1 MENKKHHN
9 IGFIVFILLIILCFI
24 GILFLNKYNLLL
36 ISLMFFF
43 VLFFNVLFLNSKRKI
58 EEEKLAN
65 LICFYDYF
73 SKLEKFTIDEI
84 EKINIRND
92 MQSFNKILENFLC
105 AIKENNTFN
114 CYIYLL
120 NNLTQSEEEIIKNI
134 YLINKNE
141 TKNKKEL
148 VIFNKVMLLNKPK
161 IQKKESGIS
170 MVILLLLLMILILT
184 IFIARIIVN

>member
-9 IGFIVFILLIILCFI
+9 IGFIVFILLTILCFI

-120 NNLTQSEEEIIKNI
+120 NNLTQNEEEIIKNI

-170 MVILLLLLMILILT
+170 MVILLLLMILILT
-184 IFIARIIVN
+184 IFIARTIVN

>member
-9 IGFIVFILLIILCFI
+9 IGFIVFILLTILCFI

-92 MQSFNKILENFLC
+92 KQSFNKILENFLC

-120 NNLTQSEEEIIKNI
+120 NNLTQNEEEIIKNI

-161 IQKKESGIS
+161 IQKKERGIS
-170 MVILLLLLMILILT
+170 MVILLLLMILILT
-184 IFIARIIVN
+184 IFLARIIVN

>member
-58 EEEKLAN
+58 EEERHAN

-92 MQSFNKILENFLC
+92 KQSFNKILENFLC

-161 IQKKESGIS
+161 IQKKEKGIS
-170 MVILLLLLMILILT
+170 MVILLLIMILILT

>member
-92 MQSFNKILENFLC
+92 KQSFNKILENFLC

-148 VIFNKVMLLNKPK
+148 VIFNKAMLLNKPK

-170 MVILLLLLMILILT
+170 MVILLLLMILILT

>member
-9 IGFIVFILLIILCFI
+9 IGFIVFIILTILCFI

-92 MQSFNKILENFLC
+92 KQSFNKILENFLC

-120 NNLTQSEEEIIKNI
+120 NNLTQREEEIIKNI

-161 IQKKESGIS
+161 IQKKEKGIS
-170 MVILLLLLMILILT
+170 MVILLLIMILILT

>member
-1 MENKKHHN
+1 MENKKRHN

-58 EEEKLAN
+58 EEERYAN

-148 VIFNKVMLLNKPK
+148 VIFNKFLLSNKPK

-170 MVILLLLLMILILT
+170 MVILLLLMILILT

>member
-9 IGFIVFILLIILCFI
+9 IGFIVFILLTILCFI

-65 LICFYDYF
+65 LVCFYDYF

-92 MQSFNKILENFLC
+92 KQSFNKILENFLC

-120 NNLTQSEEEIIKNI
+120 NNLTQNEEEIIKNI

-161 IQKKESGIS
+161 IPKKESGIS
-170 MVILLLLLMILILT
+170 MVILLLIIILILT
-184 IFIARIIVN
+184 IFLARIIIN

>member
-9 IGFIVFILLIILCFI
+9 IGFIVFILLTILCFI

-65 LICFYDYF
+65 LLCFYDYF

-120 NNLTQSEEEIIKNI
+120 NNLTQNEEEIIKNI

-161 IQKKESGIS
+161 IQKNESGIS
-170 MVILLLLLMILILT
+170 MVILLLLMILILT

>member
-58 EEEKLAN
+58 EEERHAN

-105 AIKENNTFN
+105 AVKENNTFN

-170 MVILLLLLMILILT
+170 MVILLLLMTLILT

>member
-1 MENKKHHN
+1 MENKKRHN

-105 AIKENNTFN
+105 AVKENNTFN

-170 MVILLLLLMILILT
+170 MVILLLIMILILT

>member
-9 IGFIVFILLIILCFI
+9 IGFIVFILLTILCFI

-58 EEEKLAN
+58 EEERHAN

-120 NNLTQSEEEIIKNI
+120 NNLTQNEEEIIKNI

-170 MVILLLLLMILILT
+170 MVILLLIMILILT

>member
-9 IGFIVFILLIILCFI
+9 IGFIVFIILTILCFI

-148 VIFNKVMLLNKPK
+148 VIFNKAMLLNKPK

-170 MVILLLLLMILILT
+170 MVILLLLMILILT

>member
-9 IGFIVFILLIILCFI
+9 IGFIVFILLIILYFI

-105 AIKENNTFN
+105 AIKENNNFN

-170 MVILLLLLMILILT
+170 MVILLLLMTLILT

>member
-9 IGFIVFILLIILCFI
+9 IGFIVFILLTILCFI

-43 VLFFNVLFLNSKRKI
+43 VLFFNVLFLSSKRKI

-161 IQKKESGIS
+161 IQKKERGIS
-170 MVILLLLLMILILT
+170 MVILLLLMILILT

>member
-84 EKINIRND
+84 EKINVRND

-105 AIKENNTFN
+105 AIKENNAFN

-120 NNLTQSEEEIIKNI
+120 NNLTQNEEEIIKNI

-148 VIFNKVMLLNKPK
+148 VIFTKAMLLNKPK

-170 MVILLLLLMILILT
+170 MVILLLLMILILT
-184 IFIARIIVN
+184 IFLARIIVN

>member
-9 IGFIVFILLIILCFI
+9 IGFIVFILLTILCFI

-92 MQSFNKILENFLC
+92 KQSFNKILENFLC

-148 VIFNKVMLLNKPK
+148 VIFNKAMLLNKPK
-161 IQKKESGIS
+161 IQKKERGIS
-170 MVILLLLLMILILT
+170 MVILLLLMILILT

>member
-9 IGFIVFILLIILCFI
+9 IGFIVFILLTILCFI

-170 MVILLLLLMILILT
+170 MVILLLIMILILT

>member
-9 IGFIVFILLIILCFI
+9 IGFIVFILLITLCFI

-58 EEEKLAN
+58 DEEKLAN

-105 AIKENNTFN
+105 AVKENNTFN

-120 NNLTQSEEEIIKNI
+120 NNLTESEEEIIKNI

-148 VIFNKVMLLNKPK
+148 VIFNKAMLLNKPK
-161 IQKKESGIS
+161 IQKKERGIS
-170 MVILLLLLMILILT
+170 MVILLLLMILILT

>member
-58 EEEKLAN
+58 EEERHAN

-92 MQSFNKILENFLC
+92 KQSFNKILENFLC

-148 VIFNKVMLLNKPK
+148 VIFNKAMLLNKPK

-170 MVILLLLLMILILT
+170 MVILLLLMILILT

>member
-1 MENKKHHN
+1 MENKKHYN
-9 IGFIVFILLIILCFI
+9 IAFIVFILLTTLCFI

-58 EEEKLAN
+58 EDEKLTN

-105 AIKENNTFN
+105 AIKENNAFN

-120 NNLTQSEEEIIKNI
+120 NNLTQNEEEIIKNI

-170 MVILLLLLMILILT
+170 MVILLLLMILILT

>member
-84 EKINIRND
+84 EKINVRND

-161 IQKKESGIS
+161 IQKKEKGIS
-170 MVILLLLLMILILT
+170 MVILLLLMILILT

>member
-58 EEEKLAN
+58 EEERYAN

-105 AIKENNTFN
+105 AVKENNTFN

-148 VIFNKVMLLNKPK
+148 VIFNKAMLLNKPK

-170 MVILLLLLMILILT
+170 MVILLLLMILILT

>member
-161 IQKKESGIS
+161 ITKKESGIS
-170 MVILLLLLMILILT
+170 MVILLLIMILILT

>member
-105 AIKENNTFN
+105 AVKENNTFN

-148 VIFNKVMLLNKPK
+148 VIFTKAMLLNKPK
-161 IQKKESGIS
+161 IQKKERGIS
-170 MVILLLLLMILILT
+170 MVILLLIMILILT

>member
-9 IGFIVFILLIILCFI
+9 IGFIVFILLTILCFI

-92 MQSFNKILENFLC
+92 KQSFNKILENFLC

-170 MVILLLLLMILILT
+170 VVILLLLMILILT
-184 IFIARIIVN
+184 IFIARTIVN

>member
-161 IQKKESGIS
+161 IQKKERGIS
-170 MVILLLLLMILILT
+170 MVILLLLMILILT
-184 IFIARIIVN
+184 IFLARIIVN

>member
-1 MENKKHHN
+1 MENKKHYN
-9 IGFIVFILLIILCFI
+9 IGFIVFILLTILCFI

-92 MQSFNKILENFLC
+92 KQSFNKILENFLC

-161 IQKKESGIS
+161 IQKKERGIS
-170 MVILLLLLMILILT
+170 MVILLLLMILILT

>member
-65 LICFYDYF
+65 LLCFYDYF

-120 NNLTQSEEEIIKNI
+120 NNLTQNEEEIIKNI

-161 IQKKESGIS
+161 IHKKESGIS
-170 MVILLLLLMILILT
+170 MVILLLLMILILT

>member
-148 VIFNKVMLLNKPK
+148 VIFTKAMLLNKPK

-170 MVILLLLLMILILT
+170 MVILLLLMILILT
-184 IFIARIIVN
+184 IFLARIIIN

>member
-1 MENKKHHN
+1 MENKKHYN
-9 IGFIVFILLIILCFI
+9 IAFIVFILLIILCFI

-43 VLFFNVLFLNSKRKI
+43 VLFFNVLFLNSKRKMD
-58 EEEKLAN
+58 EEKLAN

-170 MVILLLLLMILILT
+170 VVILLLLMILILT
-184 IFIARIIVN
+184 IFIARTIVN

>member
-9 IGFIVFILLIILCFI
+9 IVFIVFILLTILCFI

-120 NNLTQSEEEIIKNI
+120 NNLTQNEEEIIKNI

-161 IQKKESGIS
+161 IQKKERGIS
-170 MVILLLLLMILILT
+170 MVILLLLMILILT
-184 IFIARIIVN
+184 IFLARIIVN

>member
-9 IGFIVFILLIILCFI
+9 IVFIVFILLTILCFI

-43 VLFFNVLFLNSKRKI
+43 VLFFNVLFSNSKRKI
-58 EEEKLAN
+58 EEERHAN

-120 NNLTQSEEEIIKNI
+120 NNLTQNEEEIIKNI

-161 IQKKESGIS
+161 IQKKERGIS
-170 MVILLLLLMILILT
+170 MVILLLIMILILT
-184 IFIARIIVN
+184 MFIARIIVN

>member
-58 EEEKLAN
+58 EEERHAN

-84 EKINIRND
+84 EKINVRND

-161 IQKKESGIS
+161 IQKKEKGIS
-170 MVILLLLLMILILT
+170 MVILLLLMILILT

>member
-9 IGFIVFILLIILCFI
+9 IGFIVFILLTILCFI

-58 EEEKLAN
+58 EEEKLTN

-92 MQSFNKILENFLC
+92 KQSFNKILENFLC

-120 NNLTQSEEEIIKNI
+120 NNLTQNEEEIIKNI

-170 MVILLLLLMILILT
+170 MVILLLLMILILT
-184 IFIARIIVN
+184 IFLARIIVN

>member
-9 IGFIVFILLIILCFI
+9 IGFIIFILLTILCFI

-92 MQSFNKILENFLC
+92 KQSFNKILVNFLC

-120 NNLTQSEEEIIKNI
+120 NNLTQNEEEIIKNI

-170 MVILLLLLMILILT
+170 MVILLLLMILILT

>member
-58 EEEKLAN
+58 EEERYAN

-105 AIKENNTFN
+105 AVKENNTFN

-148 VIFNKVMLLNKPK
+148 VIFNKAMLLNKPK

-170 MVILLLLLMILILT
+170 MVILLLVMILILT

>member
-58 EEEKLAN
+58 EEERYAN

-92 MQSFNKILENFLC
+92 KQSFNKILENFLC

-148 VIFNKVMLLNKPK
+148 VIFNKAMLLNKPK
-161 IQKKESGIS
+161 IQKKERGIS
-170 MVILLLLLMILILT
+170 MVILLLLMILILT
-184 IFIARIIVN
+184 IFIARIIIN

>member
-1 MENKKHHN
+1 MENKKHYN
-9 IGFIVFILLIILCFI
+9 IGFIVFILLTILCFI

-58 EEEKLAN
+58 EEERHAN

-120 NNLTQSEEEIIKNI
+120 NNLTQNEEEIIKNI

-161 IQKKESGIS
+161 IQKKERGIS
-170 MVILLLLLMILILT
+170 MVILLLTMILILT

>member
-9 IGFIVFILLIILCFI
+9 IGFIVFIILTILCFI

-141 TKNKKEL
+141 TKNRKEL

-170 MVILLLLLMILILT
+170 MVILLLLMILILT

>member
-9 IGFIVFILLIILCFI
+9 IGFIVFIILTILCFI

-92 MQSFNKILENFLC
+92 MQSFNKILENFIC

-148 VIFNKVMLLNKPK
+148 VIFNKAMLLNKPK
-161 IQKKESGIS
+161 IQKKERGIS
-170 MVILLLLLMILILT
+170 MVILLLLMILILT